1 MPKNNKIKT
10 LIKIIYK
17 IIYNKIKIKKL
28 FYDENIRPVLKYYI
42 NAEQTMLILIIIIYI
57 INKFIKFRY

>member
-17 IIYNKIKIKKL
+17 IIYKIKFKKL
-28 FYDENIRPVLKYYI
+28 IYVENIRPVLKYYI

-57 INKFIKFRY
+57 

>member
-17 IIYNKIKIKKL
+17 IIYKIKIKKL

-57 INKFIKFRY
+57 